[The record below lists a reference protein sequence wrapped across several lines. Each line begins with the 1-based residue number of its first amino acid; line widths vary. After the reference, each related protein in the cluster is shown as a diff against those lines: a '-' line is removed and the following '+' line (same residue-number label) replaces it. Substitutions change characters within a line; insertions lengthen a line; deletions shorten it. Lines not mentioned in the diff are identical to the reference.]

1 MEAICALRRLRFTGA
16 QIAEILAMPPST
28 VSAVLLRAGMG
39 RLGRLGLAP
48 ARRYERQRPGEL
60 VHIDVK
66 KLGRIT
72 RGAGHRVTGR
82 QHYSGSRTDRAGVRR
97 QIAGW
102 ECVHVAIDDAS
113 RLAYAEVLE
122 DETAAS
128 AVGFLHRALAFYE
141 RHGIQVE
148 AVMTDNGS
156 PYVSVAHALACRS
169 RGLAHLRTRPRRPQT
184 NGKAER
190 FIRTML
196 AEWAYGAIY
205 RSSAERTGALAGWL
219 IRYNRHRPHGALGH
233 RPPAARLAELRNN
246 APGSYT

>member
-1 MEAICALRRLRFTGA
+1 MAHRIPARTRPERVEAICALRRLRFTGA
-16 QIAEILAMPPST
+16 QIAEILAMPSST
-28 VSAVLLRAGMG
+28 VSAVLKRCGMG
-39 RLGRLGLAP
+39 RLGRLGLQP

-66 KLGRIT
+66 RLGRIT
-72 RGAGHRVTGR
+72 RGPGHRLTGR
-82 QHYSGSRTDRAGVRR
+82 RHYSGSRTDRAGVQR

-156 PYVSVAHALACRS
+156 PYVSVAHALTCRSLAPAAPAHPPAPASDQRQGRALHPHDAGRVACRGHLPLIQPS
-169 RGLAHLRTRPRRPQT
+169 TRGPWR
-184 NGKAER
+184 
-190 FIRTML
+190 
-196 AEWAYGAIY
+196 
-205 RSSAERTGALAGWL
+205 
-219 IRYNRHRPHGALGH
+219 LG
-233 RPPAARLAELRNN
+233 
-246 APGSYT
+246 